1 VLDLGLARIL
11 IESRMTASGQIVGT
25 PEFMAPEQARGQV
38 RAITGRADL
47 YSVGAMMFTL
57 LTGQP
62 VHEGRSPMEAMIFG
76 ATRPARSLA
85 AVWPAA
91 PPLLVNVID
100 VALQFEQE
108 RRCNNVAEMRAALA
122 HAMRDVPT
130 AGASHSS
137 APPQQGSTGTLLGSG
152 PTRDRD
158 IPVSVVRPERA
169 KG

>member
-1 VLDLGLARIL
+1 L

-62 VHEGRSPMEAMIFG
+62 LHEARSPMEAMIFG

-85 AVWPAA
+85 EVWPAA
-91 PPLLVNVID
+91 PSPLVRVVD
-100 VALQFEQE
+100 VALAFDQE
-108 RRCNNVAEMRAALA
+108 GRWPNAREMRAALGN
-122 HAMRDVPT
+122 AMRLMSSSYPVRP
-130 AGASHSS
+130 S
-137 APPQQGSTGTLLGSG
+137 APPPQGVSGTLLGAG
-152 PTRDRD
+152 PTNRDE
-158 IPVSVVRPERA
+158 IPGPSEARGGR
-169 KG
+169 KS